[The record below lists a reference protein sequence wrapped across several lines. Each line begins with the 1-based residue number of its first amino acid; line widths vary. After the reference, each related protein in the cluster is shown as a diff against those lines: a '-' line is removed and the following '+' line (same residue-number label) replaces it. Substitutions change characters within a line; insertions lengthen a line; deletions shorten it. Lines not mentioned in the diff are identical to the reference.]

1 MKKEQ
6 DKFEKL
12 LMDSYY
18 AAIDA
23 ADPHKVIAAHLPEHV
38 EGKVIVVGAGKAAAS
53 MAAAV
58 EEAWP
63 DKDLEGIVITRRGHG
78 EKTKKIKVVE
88 ASYPIPDET
97 NLLATQ
103 AMMEKVEQLKEGD
116 LLLALISGGGSSLLS
131 LPVEGIS
138 IDDIRKVTE
147 DLFKSGT
154 SIDHIN
160 AVRKHVS
167 QVKGGQLALAARAR
181 GAEVLSLIV
190 SDTVGDNPSDIA
202 SGPCAEDFSTYADAL
217 WYLSQAR
224 VEAPAS
230 VIEHLRNGA
239 RGLIPETPKIGDA
252 RMRGVK
258 NKIVANSFKGLQ
270 AAAAFFKEQGLRPV
284 IIGDDI
290 VGEAR
295 AVALQVSRKIRL
307 ELSKPRRKPV
317 VLLSGGEC
325 EVTLT
330 GRRIGKGG
338 PCAEFL
344 LSLAHELQGEEIYG
358 IAADTDGVDG
368 NGESAGAML
377 SPDTMERA
385 LKCGMDPQIYL
396 MEHNA
401 HEFFQKLGDLLD
413 TGPTRTNINEYR
425 AILIP

>member
-1 MKKEQ
+1 MKKEL
-6 DKFEKL
+6 DRFEKM
-12 LMDSYY
+12 LMDSFH

-23 ADPHKVIAAHLPEHV
+23 ADPHKVVAPHV
-38 EGKVIVVGAGKAAAS
+38 PYGFEGRVIVVGAGKATAS

-63 DKDLEGIVITRRGHG
+63 EKELEGVVITRYGYG
-78 EKTKKIKVVE
+78 EKTNKIKVLE
-88 ASYPIPDET
+88 ASHPIPDQS
-97 NLLATQ
+97 NLEATE
-103 AMMEKVEQLKEGD
+103 AMMKEVDKLREGD

-131 LPVEGIS
+131 MPVDGVSME
-138 IDDIRKVTE
+138 DVRQVTE
-147 DLFKSGT
+147 DLLKSGT

-167 QVKGGQLALAARAR
+167 KVKGGQLALMARAK
-181 GAEVLSLIV
+181 GADVLALII

-217 WYLSQAR
+217 WYLSQAQ
-224 VEAPAS
+224 VQAPES
-230 VIEHLRNGA
+230 IVEHLRNGA
-239 RGLIPETPKIGDA
+239 RGLIGETPKIGDV

-270 AAAAFFKEQGLRPV
+270 AAAAYFKEQGLRPV

-325 EVTLT
+325 TVTLT
-330 GRRIGKGG
+330 GRQIGKGG
-338 PCAEFL
+338 PCSEFL
-344 LSLAHELQGEEIYG
+344 LALADELQGEKIYAL
-358 IAADTDGVDG
+358 AADTDGVDG
-368 NGESAGAML
+368 NGESAGAIL
-377 SPDTMERA
+377 RPDTMERA
-385 LKCGMDPQIYL
+385 HKANLDPKLFLK
-396 MEHNA
+396 EHNA
-401 HEFFQKLGDLLD
+401 HEFFGRLDDLFD
-413 TGPTRTNINEYR
+413 TGPTRTNINDYR